1 MRIGLSVKHYLK
13 RLTLLGG
20 VLAFVCG
27 SATFVDR
34 VLAQGTDEVP
44 AVASDQHVLTIH
56 DRGDEQVVIT
66 KAGTLGEA
74 LKLAGIEISA
84 GHDVVEPSLDSEL
97 VASNYSVNIYRARPI
112 TVVDGVVKKNIT
124 TAEQTPERIA
134 KAAGITIYNEDQ
146 TDFSAPSDMLSNGSS
161 QVMSIDR
168 ATVVQ
173 FTLYGKHAEVRTRAT
188 TVEEFLKE
196 KSIKIG
202 ANDYLSVEKGQAI
215 SAGMAIELWREG
227 KQTVT
232 VEEEVDFEIEK
243 VQDANREVGYR
254 EVKTPGVK
262 GKRNATYEIEMKN
275 GQEASRTE
283 IASVMIDEP
292 RKQFEIIGT
301 KSKVVPYTGGG
312 NKTEWLIASGIPE
325 SQWGY
330 VDLIVGR
337 ESGWNPNA
345 TNPSSGACG
354 LAQALPC
361 NKVPGNPLN
370 PVDSLRWMNSYVT
383 NRYYDGSPYARGVC
397 SGITNSWEC
406 AYTFWGV
413 YKWY

>member
-56 DRGDEQVVIT
+56 DRGDEQVLIT
-66 KAGTLGEA
+66 KASTLGEA

-97 VASNYSVNIYRARPI
+97 VASNYSINIYRARPI
-112 TVVDGVVKKNIT
+112 TVVDGLVKKNIT

-146 TDFSAPSDMLSNGSS
+146 TDFSAPSDILSNGSS

-202 ANDYLSVEKGQAI
+202 ANDYLSVDKGQAI
-215 SAGMAIELWREG
+215 STGMAIELWREG

-243 VQDANREVGYR
+243 VQDANREAGYR

-283 IASVMIDEP
+283 IASVTIEEP
-292 RKQFEIIGT
+292 KKQVEIIGAKLPT
-301 KSKVVPYTGGG
+301 PT
-312 NKTEWLIASGIPE
+312 NPTEAQAIGKEMMLAAGFGE
-325 SQWGY
+325 DQWGCLY
-330 VDLIVGR
+330 NLWMR
-337 ESGWNPNA
+337 ESGWRTTAGNV
-345 TNPSSGACG
+345 SSGAYGIPQSLPASKMAAFGGDYLTNPRTQIAWGLSYIKGRYGTPCG
-354 LAQALPC
+354 GWSAFQA
-361 NKVPGNPLN
+361 KG
-370 PVDSLRWMNSYVT
+370 
-383 NRYYDGSPYARGVC
+383 
-397 SGITNSWEC
+397 
-406 AYTFWGV
+406 
-413 YKWY
+413 WY

>member
-56 DRGDEQVVIT
+56 DRGDEQVLIT
-66 KAGTLGEA
+66 KASTLGEA

-97 VASNYSVNIYRARPI
+97 VASNYSINIYRARPI
-112 TVVDGVVKKNIT
+112 TVVDGVVKRNIT

-146 TDFSAPSDMLSNGSS
+146 TDFSAPSDILSNGSS

-196 KSIKIG
+196 KSIEIG
-202 ANDYLSVEKGQAI
+202 ANDYLSVDKGRVI

-243 VQDANREVGYR
+243 VQDANREAGYR

-283 IASVMIDEP
+283 IASVTIEEP
-292 RKQFEIIGT
+292 KKQVEIIGAKLPT
-301 KSKVVPYTGGG
+301 PT
-312 NKTEWLIASGIPE
+312 NPTEAQAIGKEMMLAAGFGE
-325 SQWGY
+325 DQWGCLY
-330 VDLIVGR
+330 NLWMR
-337 ESGWNPNA
+337 ESGWRTTAGNV
-345 TNPSSGACG
+345 SSGAYGIPQSLPASKMAAFGGDYLTNPRTQIAWGLSYIKGRYGTPCG
-354 LAQALPC
+354 GWSAFQA
-361 NKVPGNPLN
+361 KG
-370 PVDSLRWMNSYVT
+370 
-383 NRYYDGSPYARGVC
+383 
-397 SGITNSWEC
+397 
-406 AYTFWGV
+406 
-413 YKWY
+413 WY

>member
-34 VLAQGTDEVP
+34 VLAQSTDEVP

-56 DRGDEQVVIT
+56 DRGDEQVLIT
-66 KAGTLGEA
+66 KASTLGEA

-97 VASNYSVNIYRARPI
+97 VASNYSINIYRARPI
-112 TVVDGVVKKNIT
+112 TVVDGVVKRNIT

-146 TDFSAPSDMLSNGSS
+146 TDFSAPSDILSNGSS

-202 ANDYLSVEKGQAI
+202 SNDYLSVDRGQAI

-243 VQDANREVGYR
+243 IQDANREVGYR

-262 GKRNATYEIEMKN
+262 GKRNTTYEIEMKN

-283 IASVMIDEP
+283 IASVTIEEP
-292 RKQFEIIGT
+292 KKQVEIIGAKLPT
-301 KSKVVPYTGGG
+301 PT
-312 NKTEWLIASGIPE
+312 NPTEAQAIGKEMMLAAGFGE
-325 SQWGY
+325 DQWGCLY
-330 VDLIVGR
+330 NLWMR
-337 ESGWNPNA
+337 ESGWRTTAGNV
-345 TNPSSGACG
+345 SSGAYGIPQSLPASKMAAFGDDYLTNPRTQIAWGLSYIKGRYGTPCG
-354 LAQALPC
+354 GWSAFQA
-361 NKVPGNPLN
+361 KG
-370 PVDSLRWMNSYVT
+370 
-383 NRYYDGSPYARGVC
+383 
-397 SGITNSWEC
+397 
-406 AYTFWGV
+406 
-413 YKWY
+413 WY

>member
-97 VASNYSVNIYRARPI
+97 VASNYSINIYRARPI
-112 TVVDGVVKKNIT
+112 TVVDGVVKRNIT

-134 KAAGITIYNEDQ
+134 KAAGITIYSEDQ
-146 TDFSAPSDMLSNGSS
+146 TDFSAPSDVLSNGSS
-161 QVMSIDR
+161 QVMLIDR
-168 ATVVQ
+168 AAVVQ

-202 ANDYLSVEKGQAI
+202 ANDYLSVDKGQAI
-215 SAGMAIELWREG
+215 SDGMAIELWREG

-283 IASVMIDEP
+283 IASVTIEEP
-292 RKQFEIIGT
+292 KKQVEIIGAKLPT
-301 KSKVVPYTGGG
+301 PT
-312 NKTEWLIASGIPE
+312 NPTEAQAIGKEMMLAAGFGE
-325 SQWGY
+325 DQWGCLY
-330 VDLIVGR
+330 NLWMR
-337 ESGWNPNA
+337 ESGWRTTAGNV
-345 TNPSSGACG
+345 SSGAYGIPQSLPASKMAAFGDDYLTNPRTQIAWGLSYIKGRYGTPCG
-354 LAQALPC
+354 GWSSFQA
-361 NKVPGNPLN
+361 KG
-370 PVDSLRWMNSYVT
+370 
-383 NRYYDGSPYARGVC
+383 
-397 SGITNSWEC
+397 
-406 AYTFWGV
+406 
-413 YKWY
+413 WY

>member
-56 DRGDEQVVIT
+56 DRGDEQVLIT
-66 KAGTLGEA
+66 KASTLGEA

-97 VASNYSVNIYRARPI
+97 VASNYSINIYRARPI
-112 TVVDGVVKKNIT
+112 TVVDGVVKRNIT

-146 TDFSAPSDMLSNGSS
+146 TDFSAPSDILSNGSS

-202 ANDYLSVEKGQAI
+202 ANDYLSVDKGQAI
-215 SAGMAIELWREG
+215 STGMAIELWREG

-232 VEEEVDFEIEK
+232 VEEEIDFEIEK
-243 VQDANREVGYR
+243 VQDANREAGYR

-283 IASVMIDEP
+283 IASVTIEEP
-292 RKQFEIIGT
+292 KKQVEIIGAKLPT
-301 KSKVVPYTGGG
+301 PT
-312 NKTEWLIASGIPE
+312 NPTEAQAIGKEMMLAAGFGE
-325 SQWGY
+325 DQWGCLY
-330 VDLIVGR
+330 NLWMR
-337 ESGWNPNA
+337 ESGWRTTAGNV
-345 TNPSSGACG
+345 SSGAYGIPQSLPASKMAAFGGDYLTNPRTQIAWGLSYIKGRYGTPCG
-354 LAQALPC
+354 GWSSFQA
-361 NKVPGNPLN
+361 KG
-370 PVDSLRWMNSYVT
+370 
-383 NRYYDGSPYARGVC
+383 
-397 SGITNSWEC
+397 
-406 AYTFWGV
+406 
-413 YKWY
+413 WY

>member
-34 VLAQGTDEVP
+34 VLAQSTDEVP

-74 LKLAGIEISA
+74 LKLAGIEISD

-97 VASNYSVNIYRARPI
+97 VASNYSINIYRARPI
-112 TVVDGVVKKNIT
+112 TVVDGVVKRNIT

-146 TDFSAPSDMLSNGSS
+146 TDFSAPSDILSNGSS

-202 ANDYLSVEKGQAI
+202 SNDYLSVDMGQAI

-275 GQEASRTE
+275 GQEVSRSE
-283 IASVMIDEP
+283 IASVMIEEP
-292 RKQFEIIGT
+292 KKQVEIIGAKLPT
-301 KSKVVPYTGGG
+301 PT
-312 NKTEWLIASGIPE
+312 NPTEAQAIGKEMMLAAGFGE
-325 SQWGY
+325 DQWGCLY
-330 VDLIVGR
+330 NLWMR
-337 ESGWNPNA
+337 ESGWRTTAGNV
-345 TNPSSGACG
+345 SSGAYGIPQSLPASKMAAFGDDYLTNPRTQIAWGLSYIKGRYGTPCG
-354 LAQALPC
+354 GWSAFQA
-361 NKVPGNPLN
+361 KG
-370 PVDSLRWMNSYVT
+370 
-383 NRYYDGSPYARGVC
+383 
-397 SGITNSWEC
+397 
-406 AYTFWGV
+406 
-413 YKWY
+413 WY

>member
-1 MRIGLSVKHYLK
+1 MRIGLSIKHYLK

-27 SATFVDR
+27 SAAFVDR
-34 VLAQGTDEVP
+34 VLAQSTDEMP

-97 VASNYSVNIYRARPI
+97 VASNYSINIYRARPI

-134 KAAGITIYNEDQ
+134 KAAGITIYSEDQ

-202 ANDYLSVEKGQAI
+202 SNDYLSVDMGQAI

-232 VEEEVDFEIEK
+232 VEEEIDFEIEK

-283 IASVMIDEP
+283 IASVTIEEP
-292 RKQFEIIGT
+292 KKQVEIIGAKLPT
-301 KSKVVPYTGGG
+301 PT
-312 NKTEWLIASGIPE
+312 NPTEAQAIGKEMMLAAGFGE
-325 SQWGY
+325 DQWGCLY
-330 VDLIVGR
+330 NLWMR
-337 ESGWNPNA
+337 ESGWRTTAGNV
-345 TNPSSGACG
+345 SSGAYGIPQSLPASKMAAFGDDYLTNPRTQIAWGLSYIKGRYGTPCG
-354 LAQALPC
+354 GWSSFQA
-361 NKVPGNPLN
+361 KG
-370 PVDSLRWMNSYVT
+370 
-383 NRYYDGSPYARGVC
+383 
-397 SGITNSWEC
+397 
-406 AYTFWGV
+406 
-413 YKWY
+413 WY

>member
-74 LKLAGIEISA
+74 LKLAGIEISD

-97 VASNYSVNIYRARPI
+97 VASNYSINIYRARPI
-112 TVVDGVVKKNIT
+112 TVVDGVVKRNIT

-134 KAAGITIYNEDQ
+134 KAAGITIYSEDQ
-146 TDFSAPSDMLSNGSS
+146 TDFSAPSDVLSNGSS
-161 QVMSIDR
+161 QVMLIDR
-168 ATVVQ
+168 AAVVQ

-202 ANDYLSVEKGQAI
+202 ANDYLSVDKGQAI
-215 SAGMAIELWREG
+215 SDGMAIELWREG

-283 IASVMIDEP
+283 IASVTIEEP
-292 RKQFEIIGT
+292 KKQVEIIGAKLPT
-301 KSKVVPYTGGG
+301 PT
-312 NKTEWLIASGIPE
+312 NPTEAQAIGKEMMLAAGFGE
-325 SQWGY
+325 DQWGCLY
-330 VDLIVGR
+330 NLWMR
-337 ESGWNPNA
+337 ESGWRTTAGNV
-345 TNPSSGACG
+345 SSGAYGIPQSLPASKMAAFGDDYLTNPRTQIAWGLSYIKGRYGTPCG
-354 LAQALPC
+354 GWSAFQA
-361 NKVPGNPLN
+361 KG
-370 PVDSLRWMNSYVT
+370 
-383 NRYYDGSPYARGVC
+383 
-397 SGITNSWEC
+397 
-406 AYTFWGV
+406 
-413 YKWY
+413 WY

>member
-1 MRIGLSVKHYLK
+1 M
-13 RLTLLGG
+13 
-20 VLAFVCG
+20 
-27 SATFVDR
+27 
-34 VLAQGTDEVP
+34 
-44 AVASDQHVLTIH
+44 LTIH

-97 VASNYSVNIYRARPI
+97 VASNYSINIYRARPI

-134 KAAGITIYNEDQ
+134 KAAGITIYSEDQ

-202 ANDYLSVEKGQAI
+202 SNDYLSVDRGQAI

-283 IASVMIDEP
+283 IASVTIEEP
-292 RKQFEIIGT
+292 KRQVEIIGAKLPT
-301 KSKVVPYTGGG
+301 PT
-312 NKTEWLIASGIPE
+312 NPTEAQAIGKEMMLAAGFGE
-325 SQWGY
+325 DQWGCLY
-330 VDLIVGR
+330 NLWMR
-337 ESGWNPNA
+337 ESGWRTTAGNV
-345 TNPSSGACG
+345 SSGAYGIPQSLPASKMAAFGDDYLTNPRTQIAWGLSYIKGRYGTPCG
-354 LAQALPC
+354 GWSAFQA
-361 NKVPGNPLN
+361 KG
-370 PVDSLRWMNSYVT
+370 
-383 NRYYDGSPYARGVC
+383 
-397 SGITNSWEC
+397 
-406 AYTFWGV
+406 
-413 YKWY
+413 WY

>member
-56 DRGDEQVVIT
+56 DRGDEQVLIT
-66 KAGTLGEA
+66 KASTLGEA

-97 VASNYSVNIYRARPI
+97 VASNYSINIYRARPI

-146 TDFSAPSDMLSNGSS
+146 TDFSAPSDILSNGSS

-202 ANDYLSVEKGQAI
+202 ANDYLSVDKGQAI
-215 SAGMAIELWREG
+215 STGMAIELWREG

-283 IASVMIDEP
+283 IASVTIEEP
-292 RKQFEIIGT
+292 KKQVEIIGAKLPT
-301 KSKVVPYTGGG
+301 PT
-312 NKTEWLIASGIPE
+312 NPTEAQAIGKEMMLAAGFGE
-325 SQWGY
+325 DQWGCLY
-330 VDLIVGR
+330 NLWMR
-337 ESGWNPNA
+337 ESGWRTTAGNV
-345 TNPSSGACG
+345 SSGAYGIPQSLPASKMAAFGGDYLTNPRTQIAWGLSYIKGRYGTPCG
-354 LAQALPC
+354 GWSAFQA
-361 NKVPGNPLN
+361 KG
-370 PVDSLRWMNSYVT
+370 
-383 NRYYDGSPYARGVC
+383 
-397 SGITNSWEC
+397 
-406 AYTFWGV
+406 
-413 YKWY
+413 WY

>member
-56 DRGDEQVVIT
+56 DRGDEQVLIT
-66 KAGTLGEA
+66 KASTLGEA

-97 VASNYSVNIYRARPI
+97 VASNYSINIYRARPI
-112 TVVDGVVKKNIT
+112 TVVDGVVKRNIT

-134 KAAGITIYNEDQ
+134 KAAGITIYSEDQ
-146 TDFSAPSDMLSNGSS
+146 TDFSAPSDILSNGSS

-202 ANDYLSVEKGQAI
+202 ANDYLSVDKGQAI
-215 SAGMAIELWREG
+215 STGMAIELWREG

-243 VQDANREVGYR
+243 VQDANREAGYR

-275 GQEASRTE
+275 GQEVSRSE
-283 IASVMIDEP
+283 IASVMIEEP
-292 RKQFEIIGT
+292 KKQVEIIGAKLPT
-301 KSKVVPYTGGG
+301 PT
-312 NKTEWLIASGIPE
+312 NPTEAQAIGKEMMLAAGFGE
-325 SQWGY
+325 DQWGCLY
-330 VDLIVGR
+330 NLWMR
-337 ESGWNPNA
+337 ESGWRTTAGNV
-345 TNPSSGACG
+345 SSGAYGIPQSLPASKMAAFGDDYLTNPRTQIAWGLSYIKGRYGTPCG
-354 LAQALPC
+354 GWSAFQA
-361 NKVPGNPLN
+361 KG
-370 PVDSLRWMNSYVT
+370 
-383 NRYYDGSPYARGVC
+383 
-397 SGITNSWEC
+397 
-406 AYTFWGV
+406 
-413 YKWY
+413 WY

>member
-27 SATFVDR
+27 SAAFVDR

-97 VASNYSVNIYRARPI
+97 VASNYSINIYRARPI

-134 KAAGITIYNEDQ
+134 KAAGITIYSEDQ
-146 TDFSAPSDMLSNGSS
+146 TDFSAPSDVLSNGSS
-161 QVMSIDR
+161 QVMLIDR
-168 ATVVQ
+168 AAVVQ

-202 ANDYLSVEKGQAI
+202 ANDYLSVDKGQAI
-215 SAGMAIELWREG
+215 SDGMAIELWREG

-243 VQDANREVGYR
+243 VQDANREAGYR

-283 IASVMIDEP
+283 IASVTIEEP
-292 RKQFEIIGT
+292 KKQVEIIGAKLPT
-301 KSKVVPYTGGG
+301 PT
-312 NKTEWLIASGIPE
+312 NPTEAQAIGKEMMLAAGFGE
-325 SQWGY
+325 DQWGCLY
-330 VDLIVGR
+330 NLWMR
-337 ESGWNPNA
+337 ESGWRTTAGNV
-345 TNPSSGACG
+345 SSGAYGIPQSLPASKMAAFGGDYLTNPRTQIAWGLSYIKGRYGTPCG
-354 LAQALPC
+354 GWSAFQA
-361 NKVPGNPLN
+361 KG
-370 PVDSLRWMNSYVT
+370 
-383 NRYYDGSPYARGVC
+383 
-397 SGITNSWEC
+397 
-406 AYTFWGV
+406 
-413 YKWY
+413 WY

>member
-56 DRGDEQVVIT
+56 DRGDEQVLIT
-66 KAGTLGEA
+66 KASTLGEA

-97 VASNYSVNIYRARPI
+97 VASNYSINIYRARPI

-134 KAAGITIYNEDQ
+134 KAAGITIYSEDQ

-161 QVMSIDR
+161 KVMSIDR

-202 ANDYLSVEKGQAI
+202 ANDYLSVDKGQAI
-215 SAGMAIELWREG
+215 STGMTIELWREG

-283 IASVMIDEP
+283 IASVTIEEP
-292 RKQFEIIGT
+292 KKQVEIIGAKLPT
-301 KSKVVPYTGGG
+301 PT
-312 NKTEWLIASGIPE
+312 NPTEAQAIGKEMMLAAGFGE
-325 SQWGY
+325 DQWGCLY
-330 VDLIVGR
+330 NLWMR
-337 ESGWNPNA
+337 ESGWRTTAGNV
-345 TNPSSGACG
+345 SSGAYGIPQSLPASKMAAFGDDYLTNPRTQIAWGLSYIKGRYGTPCG
-354 LAQALPC
+354 GWSAFQA
-361 NKVPGNPLN
+361 KG
-370 PVDSLRWMNSYVT
+370 
-383 NRYYDGSPYARGVC
+383 
-397 SGITNSWEC
+397 
-406 AYTFWGV
+406 
-413 YKWY
+413 WY

>member
-56 DRGDEQVVIT
+56 DRGDEQVLIT
-66 KAGTLGEA
+66 KASTLGEA

-97 VASNYSVNIYRARPI
+97 VASNYSINIYRARPI
-112 TVVDGVVKKNIT
+112 TVVDGVVKRNIT

-146 TDFSAPSDMLSNGSS
+146 TDFSAPSDILSNGSS

-202 ANDYLSVEKGQAI
+202 ANDYLSVDKGQAI
-215 SAGMAIELWREG
+215 SAGMASELWREG

-243 VQDANREVGYR
+243 VQDANREIGYR

-283 IASVMIDEP
+283 IASVTIEEP
-292 RKQFEIIGT
+292 KKQVEIIGAKLPT
-301 KSKVVPYTGGG
+301 PT
-312 NKTEWLIASGIPE
+312 NPTEAQAIGKEMMLAAGFGE
-325 SQWGY
+325 DQWGCLY
-330 VDLIVGR
+330 NLWMR
-337 ESGWNPNA
+337 ESGWRTTAGNV
-345 TNPSSGACG
+345 SSGAYGIPQSLPASKMAAFGDDYLTNPRTQIAWGLSYIKGRYGTPCG
-354 LAQALPC
+354 GWSSFQA
-361 NKVPGNPLN
+361 KG
-370 PVDSLRWMNSYVT
+370 
-383 NRYYDGSPYARGVC
+383 
-397 SGITNSWEC
+397 
-406 AYTFWGV
+406 
-413 YKWY
+413 WY

>member
-27 SATFVDR
+27 SAAFVDR
-34 VLAQGTDEVP
+34 VLAQSTDEVP

-97 VASNYSVNIYRARPI
+97 VASNYSINIYRARPI

-134 KAAGITIYNEDQ
+134 KAAGITIYSEDQ

-202 ANDYLSVEKGQAI
+202 ANDYLSVDKGQAI

-227 KQTVT
+227 RQTVT

-283 IASVMIDEP
+283 IASVTIEEP
-292 RKQFEIIGT
+292 KKQVEIIGAKLPT
-301 KSKVVPYTGGG
+301 PT
-312 NKTEWLIASGIPE
+312 NPTEAQAIGKEMMLAAGFGE
-325 SQWGY
+325 DQWGCLY
-330 VDLIVGR
+330 NLWMR
-337 ESGWNPNA
+337 ESGWRTTAGNV
-345 TNPSSGACG
+345 SSGAYGIPQSLPASKMAAFGDDYLTNPRTQIAWGLSYIKGRYGTPCG
-354 LAQALPC
+354 GWSAFQA
-361 NKVPGNPLN
+361 KG
-370 PVDSLRWMNSYVT
+370 
-383 NRYYDGSPYARGVC
+383 
-397 SGITNSWEC
+397 
-406 AYTFWGV
+406 
-413 YKWY
+413 WY

>member
-20 VLAFVCG
+20 VLVFVCG

-34 VLAQGTDEVP
+34 VLAQGADEMP

-97 VASNYSVNIYRARPI
+97 VASNYSINIYRARPI

-146 TDFSAPSDMLSNGSS
+146 TDFSAPSDILSNGSS

-173 FTLYGKHAEVRTRAT
+173 FTLYGKHAQVRTRAT

-202 ANDYLSVEKGQAI
+202 SNDYLSVDRGQAI
-215 SAGMAIELWREG
+215 SAGMTIELWREG

-283 IASVMIDEP
+283 IASVTIEEP
-292 RKQFEIIGT
+292 KKQVEIIGAKLPT
-301 KSKVVPYTGGG
+301 PT
-312 NKTEWLIASGIPE
+312 NPTEAQAIGKEMMLAAGVGE
-325 SQWGY
+325 DQWGCLY
-330 VDLIVGR
+330 NLWMR
-337 ESGWNPNA
+337 ESGWRTTAGNV
-345 TNPSSGACG
+345 SSGAYGIPQSLPASKMAAFGDDYLTNPRTQIAWGLSYIKGRYGTPCG
-354 LAQALPC
+354 GWSAFQA
-361 NKVPGNPLN
+361 KG
-370 PVDSLRWMNSYVT
+370 
-383 NRYYDGSPYARGVC
+383 
-397 SGITNSWEC
+397 
-406 AYTFWGV
+406 
-413 YKWY
+413 WY

>member
-56 DRGDEQVVIT
+56 DRGDEQVLIT
-66 KAGTLGEA
+66 KASTLGEA

-97 VASNYSVNIYRARPI
+97 VASNYSINIYRARPI

-134 KAAGITIYNEDQ
+134 KAAGITIYSEDQ

-202 ANDYLSVEKGQAI
+202 ANDYLSVDKGQAI

-243 VQDANREVGYR
+243 VQDANREAGYR

-283 IASVMIDEP
+283 IASVTIEEP
-292 RKQFEIIGT
+292 KKQVEIIGAKLPT
-301 KSKVVPYTGGG
+301 PT
-312 NKTEWLIASGIPE
+312 NPTEAQAIGKEMMLAAGFGE
-325 SQWGY
+325 DQWGCLY
-330 VDLIVGR
+330 NLWMR
-337 ESGWNPNA
+337 ESGWRTTAGNV
-345 TNPSSGACG
+345 SSGAYGIPQSLPASKMAAFGDDYLTNPRTQIAWGLSYIKGRYGTPCG
-354 LAQALPC
+354 GWSSFQA
-361 NKVPGNPLN
+361 KG
-370 PVDSLRWMNSYVT
+370 
-383 NRYYDGSPYARGVC
+383 
-397 SGITNSWEC
+397 
-406 AYTFWGV
+406 
-413 YKWY
+413 WY

>member
-34 VLAQGTDEVP
+34 VLAQGTDEMP

-97 VASNYSVNIYRARPI
+97 VASNYSINIYRARPI

-146 TDFSAPSDMLSNGSS
+146 TDFSAPSDILSNGSS

-202 ANDYLSVEKGQAI
+202 SNDYLSVDMGQAI
-215 SAGMAIELWREG
+215 STGMTIELWREG

-275 GQEASRTE
+275 GQEACRTE
-283 IASVMIDEP
+283 IASVTIEEP
-292 RKQFEIIGT
+292 KKQVEIIGAKLPT
-301 KSKVVPYTGGG
+301 PT
-312 NKTEWLIASGIPE
+312 NPTEAQAIGKEMMLAAGFGE
-325 SQWGY
+325 DQWGCLY
-330 VDLIVGR
+330 NLWMR
-337 ESGWNPNA
+337 ESGWRTTAGNV
-345 TNPSSGACG
+345 SSGAYGIPQSLPASKMAAFGDDYLNNPRTQIAWGLSYIKGRYGTPCG
-354 LAQALPC
+354 GWSAFQA
-361 NKVPGNPLN
+361 KG
-370 PVDSLRWMNSYVT
+370 
-383 NRYYDGSPYARGVC
+383 
-397 SGITNSWEC
+397 
-406 AYTFWGV
+406 
-413 YKWY
+413 WY

>member
-34 VLAQGTDEVP
+34 VLAQGTDEMP

-97 VASNYSVNIYRARPI
+97 VASNYSINIYRARPI

-134 KAAGITIYNEDQ
+134 KAAGITIYSEDQ

-202 ANDYLSVEKGQAI
+202 ANDYLSVDKGQAI
-215 SAGMAIELWREG
+215 SDGMAIELWREG

-275 GQEASRTE
+275 GQQASRTE
-283 IASVMIDEP
+283 IASVIIEQP
-292 RKQFEIIGT
+292 KKQVEIIGAKLPT
-301 KSKVVPYTGGG
+301 PT
-312 NKTEWLIASGIPE
+312 NPTEAQAIGKEMMLAAGFGE
-325 SQWGY
+325 DQWGCLY
-330 VDLIVGR
+330 NLWMR
-337 ESGWNPNA
+337 ESGWRTTAGNV
-345 TNPSSGACG
+345 SSGAYGIPQSLPASKMAAFGDDYLTNPRTQIAWGLSYIKGRYGTPCG
-354 LAQALPC
+354 GWSSFQA
-361 NKVPGNPLN
+361 KG
-370 PVDSLRWMNSYVT
+370 
-383 NRYYDGSPYARGVC
+383 
-397 SGITNSWEC
+397 
-406 AYTFWGV
+406 
-413 YKWY
+413 WY

>member
-34 VLAQGTDEVP
+34 VLAQGTDEMP

-97 VASNYSVNIYRARPI
+97 VASNYSINIYRARPI

-146 TDFSAPSDMLSNGSS
+146 TDFSAPSDILSNGSS

-202 ANDYLSVEKGQAI
+202 ANDYLSVDKGQAI
-215 SAGMAIELWREG
+215 STGMAIELWREG

-283 IASVMIDEP
+283 IASVTIEEP
-292 RKQFEIIGT
+292 KKQVEIIGAKLPT
-301 KSKVVPYTGGG
+301 PT
-312 NKTEWLIASGIPE
+312 NPTEAQAIGKEMMLAAGFGE
-325 SQWGY
+325 DQWGCLY
-330 VDLIVGR
+330 NLWMR
-337 ESGWNPNA
+337 ESGWRTTAGNV
-345 TNPSSGACG
+345 SSGAYGIPQSLPASKMAAFGGDYLTNPRTQIAWGLSYIKGRYGTPCG
-354 LAQALPC
+354 GWSAFQA
-361 NKVPGNPLN
+361 KG
-370 PVDSLRWMNSYVT
+370 
-383 NRYYDGSPYARGVC
+383 
-397 SGITNSWEC
+397 
-406 AYTFWGV
+406 
-413 YKWY
+413 WY

>member
-27 SATFVDR
+27 SAAFVDR
-34 VLAQGTDEVP
+34 VLAQGTDEMP

-66 KAGTLGEA
+66 KASTLGEA

-97 VASNYSVNIYRARPI
+97 VASNYSINIYRARPI

-134 KAAGITIYNEDQ
+134 KAAGITIYSEDQ

-161 QVMSIDR
+161 KVMSIDR

-202 ANDYLSVEKGQAI
+202 SNDYLSVDMGQAI
-215 SAGMAIELWREG
+215 SAGMTIELWREG

-283 IASVMIDEP
+283 IASVTIEEP
-292 RKQFEIIGT
+292 KKQVEIIGAKLPT
-301 KSKVVPYTGGG
+301 PT
-312 NKTEWLIASGIPE
+312 NPTEAQAIGKEMMLAAGFGE
-325 SQWGY
+325 DQWGCLY
-330 VDLIVGR
+330 NLWMR
-337 ESGWNPNA
+337 ESGWRTTAGNV
-345 TNPSSGACG
+345 SSGAYGIPQSLPASKMAAFGGDYLTNPRTQIAWGLSYIKGRYGTPCG
-354 LAQALPC
+354 GWSAFQA
-361 NKVPGNPLN
+361 KG
-370 PVDSLRWMNSYVT
+370 
-383 NRYYDGSPYARGVC
+383 
-397 SGITNSWEC
+397 
-406 AYTFWGV
+406 
-413 YKWY
+413 WY

>member
-34 VLAQGTDEVP
+34 VLAQGADEVP

-97 VASNYSVNIYRARPI
+97 VASNYSINIYRARPI

-134 KAAGITIYNEDQ
+134 KAAGITIYSEDQ
-146 TDFSAPSDMLSNGSS
+146 TDFSAPSDILSNGSS

-196 KSIKIG
+196 KSIEIG
-202 ANDYLSVEKGQAI
+202 ANDYLSVDKGQVI

-227 KQTVT
+227 RQTVT

-275 GQEASRTE
+275 GQEVSRSE
-283 IASVMIDEP
+283 IASVMIEEP
-292 RKQFEIIGT
+292 KKQVE
-301 KSKVVPYTGGG
+301 VVGAKNNYSSTL
-312 NKTEWLIASGIPE
+312 NEWLYALRMCETHGNYQTATGNGYYGAYQFLPATWNSVARRTGRLDLVGVLPSQAAPADQDAMVIA
-325 SQWGY
+325 
-330 VDLIVGR
+330 
-337 ESGWNPNA
+337 NTNA
-345 TNPSSGACG
+345 TSGLSTQHPGCYSKLG
-354 LAQALPC
+354 LSNKPPAQ
-361 NKVPGNPLN
+361 
-370 PVDSLRWMNSYVT
+370 
-383 NRYYDGSPYARGVC
+383 
-397 SGITNSWEC
+397 
-406 AYTFWGV
+406 
-413 YKWY
+413 

>member
-74 LKLAGIEISA
+74 LKLAGIEISD

-97 VASNYSVNIYRARPI
+97 VASNYSINIYRARPI

-134 KAAGITIYNEDQ
+134 KAAGITIYSEDQ

-202 ANDYLSVEKGQAI
+202 ANDYLSVDRGQAI
-215 SAGMAIELWREG
+215 SAGMTIELWREG

-283 IASVMIDEP
+283 IASVTIEEP
-292 RKQFEIIGT
+292 KKQVEIIGAKLPT
-301 KSKVVPYTGGG
+301 PT
-312 NKTEWLIASGIPE
+312 NPTEAQAIGKEMMLAAGFGE
-325 SQWGY
+325 DQWGCLY
-330 VDLIVGR
+330 NLWMR
-337 ESGWNPNA
+337 ESGWRTTAGNV
-345 TNPSSGACG
+345 SSGAYGIPQSLPASKMAAFGDDYLTNPRTQIAWGLSYIKGRYGTPCG
-354 LAQALPC
+354 GWSAFQA
-361 NKVPGNPLN
+361 KG
-370 PVDSLRWMNSYVT
+370 
-383 NRYYDGSPYARGVC
+383 
-397 SGITNSWEC
+397 
-406 AYTFWGV
+406 
-413 YKWY
+413 WY

>member
-34 VLAQGTDEVP
+34 VLAQSTDEVP

-74 LKLAGIEISA
+74 LKLAGIEISD

-97 VASNYSVNIYRARPI
+97 VASNYSINIYRARPI

-146 TDFSAPSDMLSNGSS
+146 TDFSAPSDILSNGSS

-168 ATVVQ
+168 ATVVR

-202 ANDYLSVEKGQAI
+202 ANDYLSVDKGQAI
-215 SAGMAIELWREG
+215 STGMAIELWREG

-283 IASVMIDEP
+283 IASVTIEEP
-292 RKQFEIIGT
+292 KKQVEIIGAKLPT
-301 KSKVVPYTGGG
+301 PT
-312 NKTEWLIASGIPE
+312 NPTEAQAIGKEMMLAAGFGE
-325 SQWGY
+325 DQWGCLY
-330 VDLIVGR
+330 NLWMR
-337 ESGWNPNA
+337 ESGWRTTAGNV
-345 TNPSSGACG
+345 SSGAYGIPQSLPASKMAAFGDDYLTNPRTQIAWGLSYIKGRYGTPCG
-354 LAQALPC
+354 GWSAFQA
-361 NKVPGNPLN
+361 KG
-370 PVDSLRWMNSYVT
+370 
-383 NRYYDGSPYARGVC
+383 
-397 SGITNSWEC
+397 
-406 AYTFWGV
+406 
-413 YKWY
+413 WY

>member
-27 SATFVDR
+27 SAAFVDR
-34 VLAQGTDEVP
+34 VLAQSTDEVP

-56 DRGDEQVVIT
+56 DRGDEQVLIT
-66 KAGTLGEA
+66 KASTLGEA

-97 VASNYSVNIYRARPI
+97 VASNYSINIYRARPI

-134 KAAGITIYNEDQ
+134 KAAGITIYSEDQ

-168 ATVVQ
+168 AAVVQ

-202 ANDYLSVEKGQAI
+202 ANDYLSVDRGQAI

-283 IASVMIDEP
+283 IASVTIEEP
-292 RKQFEIIGT
+292 KKQVEIIGAKLPT
-301 KSKVVPYTGGG
+301 PT
-312 NKTEWLIASGIPE
+312 NPTEAQAIGKEMMLAAGFGE
-325 SQWGY
+325 DQWGCLY
-330 VDLIVGR
+330 NLWMR
-337 ESGWNPNA
+337 ESGWRTTAGNV
-345 TNPSSGACG
+345 SSGAYGIPQSLPASKMAAFGDDYLTNPRTQIAWGLSYIKGRYGTPCG
-354 LAQALPC
+354 GWSAFQA
-361 NKVPGNPLN
+361 KG
-370 PVDSLRWMNSYVT
+370 
-383 NRYYDGSPYARGVC
+383 
-397 SGITNSWEC
+397 
-406 AYTFWGV
+406 
-413 YKWY
+413 WY

>member
-34 VLAQGTDEVP
+34 VLAQGTDEMP

-97 VASNYSVNIYRARPI
+97 VASNYSINIYRARPI

-134 KAAGITIYNEDQ
+134 KAAGITIYSEDQ

-202 ANDYLSVEKGQAI
+202 ANDYLSVDMGQAI

-283 IASVMIDEP
+283 IASVTIEEP
-292 RKQFEIIGT
+292 KKQVEIIGAKLPT
-301 KSKVVPYTGGG
+301 PT
-312 NKTEWLIASGIPE
+312 NPTEAQAIGKEMMLAAGFGE
-325 SQWGY
+325 DQWGCLY
-330 VDLIVGR
+330 NLWMR
-337 ESGWNPNA
+337 ESGWRTTAGNV
-345 TNPSSGACG
+345 SSGAYGIPQSLPASKMAAFGDDYLTNPRTQIAWGLSYIKGRYGTPCG
-354 LAQALPC
+354 GWSAFQA
-361 NKVPGNPLN
+361 KG
-370 PVDSLRWMNSYVT
+370 
-383 NRYYDGSPYARGVC
+383 
-397 SGITNSWEC
+397 
-406 AYTFWGV
+406 
-413 YKWY
+413 WY

>member
-56 DRGDEQVVIT
+56 DRGDEQVLIT
-66 KAGTLGEA
+66 KASTLGEA

-97 VASNYSVNIYRARPI
+97 VASNYSINIYRARPI
-112 TVVDGVVKKNIT
+112 TVVDGVVKRNIT

-146 TDFSAPSDMLSNGSS
+146 TDFSAPSDILSNGSS

-202 ANDYLSVEKGQAI
+202 ANDYLSVDKGQAI
-215 SAGMAIELWREG
+215 STGMAIELWREG

-243 VQDANREVGYR
+243 VQDANREAGYR

-283 IASVMIDEP
+283 IASVTIEEP
-292 RKQFEIIGT
+292 KKQVEIIGAKLPT
-301 KSKVVPYTGGG
+301 PT
-312 NKTEWLIASGIPE
+312 NPTEAQAIGKEMMLAAGFGE
-325 SQWGY
+325 DQWGCLY
-330 VDLIVGR
+330 NLWMR
-337 ESGWNPNA
+337 ESGWRTTAGNV
-345 TNPSSGACG
+345 SSGAYGIPQSLPASKMAAFGGDYLTNPRTQIAWGLSYIKGRYGTPCG
-354 LAQALPC
+354 GWSAFQA
-361 NKVPGNPLN
+361 KG
-370 PVDSLRWMNSYVT
+370 
-383 NRYYDGSPYARGVC
+383 
-397 SGITNSWEC
+397 
-406 AYTFWGV
+406 
-413 YKWY
+413 WY